1 VQRRPGV
8 MMRSFVALA
17 CAAAAVVAVS
27 GCSPGVDYPSIFPAM
42 RDMPPPRPDTTMD
55 AVQVQRATEELVTER
70 NQLSA
75 AAQGAGQGKTANPA
89 AADAAKKPPATAA
102 ARPAPTT
109 GQAVAGSAGAPGATG
124 TQTAGAETKP

>member
-1 VQRRPGV
+1 
-8 MMRSFVALA
+8 
-17 CAAAAVVAVS
+17 
-27 GCSPGVDYPSIFPAM
+27 
-42 RDMPPPRPDTTMD
+42 MD
-55 AVQVQRATEELVTER
+55 ADQVQRATEALITER

-75 AAQGAGQGKTANPA
+75 AAQGPGQGKTANPS

-109 GQAVAGSAGAPGATG
+109 GQAVAGSAGAPGAAG